1 MDKRLGVRIPVNEDF
16 LTLASCWRRHFATIP
31 AQTSSLAWANGVLSH
46 CYWKNSQWLLSWDW
60 LRNNNLV
67 ANLRMVFKEFAYH
80 RLFSHA
86 LWNGA
91 GKLKTISAVVTI
103 KWIFNLSQCAI
114 SRVDM
119 CVKCC
124 DQMPLECIKIIVDKM
139 QNFKTTRRRFSVFF
153 KYLCTTGR

>member
-1 MDKRLGVRIPVNEDF
+1 MHKRLGVRIPVNEDF

-31 AQTSSLAWANGVLSH
+31 AQTTSLAWAKSVLS
-46 CYWKNSQWLLSWDW
+46 YWKIHSDCSLEIDCE
-60 LRNNNLV
+60 NNNLV

-114 SRVDM
+114 SRTAM